1 MRVRADLIEN
11 PIEDGGVYLL
21 LATRRP
27 ITSDF
32 GKKVMANVAKKLID
46 LVKQE
51 KNDRLPGLLFDVVL
65 LCPDCGKTKSEYTNS
80 EQETKLI
87 CEVCALNS
95 LAISHPETSSPERKI
110 SSNGRIPLPVSPG
123 ECFVMIS
130 FNDRT
135 AGPFAEKL
143 ANILTSLGFRA
154 FCTRVYC
161 PTQAGNWRAFTVEG
175 ATNCSYYI
183 PLMTDGWQDS
193 FESQFET
200 QIVLNRYAKQGV
212 IIIPFWFDSF
222 DEEYDNR
229 LGHHYLTA
237 WQSIQGVYKDKDPD
251 HVNTLLKLLP
261 PAPYV

>member
-87 CEVCALNS
+87 CEVCALNP
-95 LAISHPETSSPERKI
+95 LAISRPETSSP
-110 SSNGRIPLPVSPG
+110 PVTNQAKNPNPV
-123 ECFVMIS
+123 EPEDCEIMIS
-130 FNDRT
+130 FNNRT
-135 AGPFAEKL
+135 AGPDAERL
-143 ANILTSLGFRA
+143 ANRLTSEGHRT
-154 FCTRVYC
+154 FCTKVYC
-161 PTQAGNWRAFTVEG
+161 HTMAGDWREITEMG
-175 ATNCSYYI
+175 ALTCKIYI
-183 PLMTDGWQDS
+183 VLITDGWQDS
-193 FESQFET
+193 GEC
-200 QIVLNRYAKQGV
+200 QIERKRIPKRTCIRSIHVCCCQAGKTSRNSLALLSYTLNNVTEKC
-212 IIIPFWFDSF
+212 
-222 DEEYDNR
+222 
-229 LGHHYLTA
+229 
-237 WQSIQGVYKDKDPD
+237 
-251 HVNTLLKLLP
+251 
-261 PAPYV
+261 APGKSTHILQQ